1 MEGEAEFEGSRKRS
15 LERSVLNVPPLLLHG
30 SLGSNSAMFQDDG
43 LDEFSAALAAAGV
56 RSELF
61 HDCIHIPLLEG
72 QGLVEVKSW
81 GGRERSVQL
90 FKGRD
95 SRDLTVAPREFDCE
109 PTEAVERLLQRL
121 TECGVHAQPI
131 GEE

>member
-1 MEGEAEFEGSRKRS
+1 
-15 LERSVLNVPPLLLHG
+15 
-30 SLGSNSAMFQDDG
+30 MFQDDG

-61 HDCIHIPLLEG
+61 HDCIHIPLLG
-72 QGLVEVKSW
+72 DQGFVEVKSW

-90 FKGRD
+90 LRGRD
-95 SRDLTVAPREFDCE
+95 SRDLTVAPGEFNCA

-121 TECGVHAQPI
+121 TEYGVYGHPI